1 MPLCLKREND
11 MTQPSALPEKFE
23 KPANVRR
30 KKGFILLGCA
40 IVACAIAWGMYW
52 FFWGSYFVET
62 DNAYTAVEVVQV
74 TPSTGGTIQ
83 EVKVVDTQHVKAG
96 DILVV
101 IDEVDARLALA
112 QAKADAEHAVA
123 QLAMAE
129 SDYARAKI
137 DLKRRRALVRDGSV
151 SGDEL
156 TRAQNAYTSGK
167 ASVQAAKAA
176 VEQARAR
183 LRQAEVDLGRT
194 VVRSPVDGVVAK
206 RSAQVGQRVQAG
218 DVLLSVVPLQE
229 MHVDANFKEGQLER
243 VHIGQKA
250 KLRADLY
257 GRSVVYNGVVE
268 GLSGG
273 TGSAFAIIPAQN
285 ATGNWIKVVQ
295 RLPVRIRLDPKELK
309 DNPLSVGLSMTVII
323 DTRDAK

>member
-1 MPLCLKREND
+1 MPLCMKTGNE
-11 MTQPSALPEKFE
+11 MTQSADVPEKLE
-23 KPANVRR
+23 KPASVRR
-30 KKGFILLGCA
+30 KKGFLLLGCVIA
-40 IVACAIAWGMYW
+40 ICAAAWGLYW

-83 EVKVVDTQHVKAG
+83 EVKVVDTQNVKAG
-96 DILVV
+96 EVLVI

-129 SDYARAKI
+129 SDYARAKV
-137 DLKRRRALVRDGSV
+137 DLKRRRALVGDGSV

-156 TRAQNAYTSGK
+156 TRAQNAYASGK

-176 VEQARAR
+176 IEQAQAR
-183 LRQAEVDLGRT
+183 VRQVEVDLGRT
-194 VVRSPVDGVVAK
+194 VVRSPVDGVIAK
-206 RSAQVGQRVQAG
+206 RTAQVGQRVQAG
-218 DVLLSVVPLQE
+218 DVLLSVVPLHE

-243 VHIGQKA
+243 VRIGQKA
-250 KLRADLY
+250 KLHADLY

-295 RLPVRIRLDPKELK
+295 RLPVRIRLDPQELK
-309 DNPLSVGLSMTVII
+309 ANPLSVGLSMTVTI